1 MDRRPIRC
9 ALHGDAMFL
18 QSAVRPTTCCCYA
31 PPETVRSSINTE
43 RLQLPAI
50 SELWNCFAERQMKI
64 ADAAAHEAIVI
75 SELVIGVGP
84 ICKARD
90 CNS

>member
-1 MDRRPIRC
+1 MSPLMRLRC
-9 ALHGDAMFL
+9 A
-18 QSAVRPTTCCCYA
+18 
-31 PPETVRSSINTE
+31 TE

-50 SELWNCFAERQMKI
+50 TELWSCFAGRHMKV
-64 ADAAAHEAIVI
+64 ADAPADEATII

-84 ICKARD
+84 TCKARD